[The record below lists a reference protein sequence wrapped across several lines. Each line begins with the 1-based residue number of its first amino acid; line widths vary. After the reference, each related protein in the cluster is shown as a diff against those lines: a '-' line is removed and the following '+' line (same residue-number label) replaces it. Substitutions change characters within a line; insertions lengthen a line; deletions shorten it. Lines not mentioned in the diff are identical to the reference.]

1 MNVSAITQIP
11 ETTEDDLHRLFQLQ
25 YRASRDEPTASYQQR
40 IDRLDRLRKMITEN
54 DAAIVD
60 AIRADF
66 GNRSEHE
73 TRLFEIV
80 TVLNSLRHT
89 RKHLKAWMRDT
100 RRPVDMAFK
109 PATARIRHEPL
120 GVIGIIAP
128 WNFPMQTAL
137 TPLVDALAAG
147 NRAMIK
153 PSEFTPR
160 FSELLKT
167 LVAKHFDEAELTV
180 VTGGVEVAQTFG
192 TLPFDHLVFTG
203 STAVGRKVMEAAS
216 KNLTPVTLELGGKS
230 PVIVAED
237 YDLAKAA
244 QSVAFGKYS
253 NSGQICVAPDYAL
266 VPRARVQ
273 EFAEAV
279 IAQANKSFP
288 TIADNPDYTS
298 MISDRHRQR
307 LVDAIEEARAAGATV
322 LTHNDH
328 DVARTGKIA
337 PTVVIGA
344 PADGVL
350 MTQEI
355 FGPVLLVKP
364 YDTLDDALAYIR
376 DRDRP
381 LAMYLFTNDKATES
395 RILDGAI
402 SGGVTINGTI
412 LHVGQDTLPFG
423 GVGPSGMGAYH
434 GIDGFRRLS
443 HARSVH
449 KIGFINGFEKM
460 GPPWGG
466 LATTA
471 AKFLIKR

>member
-1 MNVSAITQIP
+1 MQNTAVTPFPQPAEEIQ
-11 ETTEDDLHRLFQLQ
+11 RLFDLQ
-25 YRASRDEPTASYQQR
+25 YRASRDEPAPDYELR
-40 IDRLDRLRKMITEN
+40 RDRLDRLRKMLTEN
-54 DAAIVD
+54 DKAFVEAIND
-60 AIRADF
+60 DF
-66 GNRSEHE
+66 GNRSNHE
-73 TRLFEIV
+73 TELFEIV
-80 TVLNSLRHT
+80 TVLNALRHT
-89 RKHLKAWMRDT
+89 RKHLKRWMRDE

-109 PATARIRHEPL
+109 PASARIRHEPL

-160 FSELLKT
+160 FSELLRS
-167 LVAKHFDEAELTV
+167 LVAKYFDDAELTV
-180 VTGGVEVAQTFG
+180 VTGGVEVAQRFG
-192 TLPFDHLVFTG
+192 ALPFDHLVFTG
-203 STAVGRKVMEAAS
+203 STIVGRKVMEAAA

-230 PVIVAED
+230 PVVVAED
-237 YDLAKAA
+237 YPLEKAA

-266 VPRARVQ
+266 VPRERVRD
-273 EFAEAV
+273 FAEAV
-279 IAQANKSFP
+279 IARAKKSFP
-288 TIADNPDYTS
+288 TVAQNPDYTS
-298 MISDRHRQR
+298 MISERHRQR

-322 LTHNDH
+322 LTHED
-328 DVARTGKIA
+328 DGMGQARKIG
-337 PTVVIGA
+337 PTVIIDA
-344 PADGVL
+344 PKDGVL
-350 MTQEI
+350 MNEEI

-381 LAMYLFTNDKATES
+381 LALYVFTNDKATE
-395 RILDGAI
+395 RKVLDGAI
-402 SGGVTINGTI
+402 SGGVTVNGTI

-449 KIGFINGFEKM
+449 KVGFINGFEKM

-466 LATTA
+466 LANSA
-471 AKFLIKR
+471 AKFLKRR